1 MLCRQTGGDADL
13 NNNMHYFSYEEYKQ
27 AARALYVILFYFYGM
42 RDLGALYLDD
52 RYKKLPGPVFAGIR
66 IRGIACLLCGV
77 VLTLALLFASRN
89 VYYIAV
95 LAAAAVIVACGLY
108 VRFMKRRFPFKLDSD
123 TKD

>member
-1 MLCRQTGGDADL
+1 M

-27 AARALYVILFYFYGM
+27 AARTLYVILFYFYGI

-66 IRGIACLLCGV
+66 IRGIACLLCGM

-95 LAAAAVIVACGLY
+95 LAATAVIVVCGLY
-108 VRFMKRRFPFKLDSD
+108 VRFMKRRFLADLDGGD
-123 TKD
+123 KP